1 MAGSNSRT
9 TIGREERRQPG
20 PPGGRLWPLLGLGLL
35 VVIGVLALRFGGPVT
50 WPWTSSDATSRLQM
64 SAALDDLTLA
74 LVIAPGQPGYNTA
87 TLTLADSDG
96 HPIDDAER
104 VDVRFSSLDV
114 RQGTQILVA
123 QPQGQGQYVA
133 QGNAITANGRWQAEV
148 LVRRPNL
155 GDVRTAFRFVIAPD
169 GGAAALPS
177 DVVALGGALEVE
189 NPVRASPESIGRG
202 EQIYRS
208 ECQLCHGPRGRGDG
222 PAGATL
228 RPKPAD
234 FRIHL
239 AEGHTDGELF
249 FWISE
254 GIAETA
260 MPGFKDRLSEID
272 RWHVVNYIK
281 LFAPPAK

>member
-1 MAGSNSRT
+1 MGS
-9 TIGREERRQPG
+9 GDHGQPG
-20 PPGGRLWPLLGLGLL
+20 PTSWRVWPLLGLGALALIGML
-35 VVIGVLALRFGGPVT
+35 VLRFGGSV
-50 WPWTSSDATSRLQM
+50 PWSWTASDATSRLQM

-74 LVIAPGQPGYNTA
+74 LIIAPARPGYNTA
-87 TLTLADSDG
+87 TVILADSNG
-96 HPIDDAER
+96 RPIDDAER
-104 VDVRFSSLDV
+104 VDVRFSYLDV

-123 QPQGQGQYVA
+123 QPQGQGEYVA
-133 QGNAITANGRWQAEV
+133 QGNTITTDGRWQAEV
-148 LVRRPNL
+148 LVRRPGS
-155 GDVRTAFRFVIAPD
+155 GDIRTAFRFVITPD
-169 GGAAALPS
+169 GAAALLPT
-177 DVVALGGALEVE
+177 DVVALGAALEVK
-189 NPVRASPESIGRG
+189 NPVPASPESISRG
-202 EQIYRS
+202 EQIYRT

-239 AEGHTDGELF
+239 AEGHADGELF

-260 MPGFKDRLSEID
+260 MPGFKDRLSELD